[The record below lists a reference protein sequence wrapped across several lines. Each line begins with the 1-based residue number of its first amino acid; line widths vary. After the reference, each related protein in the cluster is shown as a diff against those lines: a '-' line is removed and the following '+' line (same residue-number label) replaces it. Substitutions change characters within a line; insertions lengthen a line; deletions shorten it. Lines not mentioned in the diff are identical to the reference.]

1 MNDFLHKLE
10 IYIVLFFLNFIHYIK
25 KILPSLE

>member
-1 MNDFLHKLE
+1 MNDFLHKLQV
-10 IYIVLFFLNFIHYIK
+10 YIVLFFLNLVHYIK